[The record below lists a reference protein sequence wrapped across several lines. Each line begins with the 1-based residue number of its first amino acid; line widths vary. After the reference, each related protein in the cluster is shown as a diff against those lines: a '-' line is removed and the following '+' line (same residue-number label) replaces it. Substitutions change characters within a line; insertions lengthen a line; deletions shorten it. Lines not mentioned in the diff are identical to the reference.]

1 MPSYTLRAC
10 YHVIHNVSA
19 WCAWRRG
26 MTNDVGRLPTSGG
39 LTRVMLPTPHA
50 AQGSS
55 AWNERDAPSR
65 QSPASNDVGVPSV
78 APTAYTTPTPPWMPP
93 RPPAAVESG
102 TINPAW
108 MSQAST
114 SHTFS
119 HADTKP
125 TVRRTTSQPGPS
137 RPVGRPPLLGKASGA
152 RRGRPPRQPRPP
164 ASEAAPVAPSFAAP
178 VPGVV
183 TRPPPA
189 PSAAWTPSLSVPKQQ
204 AVLVR
209 AMQASKAQND
219 AHFTPFHALLQLGY
233 VFMRCAQMPVTPTAS
248 LGEGVVLRLDE
259 ASSLG
264 VLPPQLAT
272 LASASRAN
280 VPPVAKAPAWPEL
293 PTFAPGQPFVLG
305 GAPPSQSAVGMPI
318 TPSNTHVRKLKDW
331 KPMAAKDEDDLR
343 ATMEK
348 DAAYDQLRRRQD
360 QAMEQELQARM
371 KHLMRAQRPI
381 PWWQRRVTESSPR
394 TEPLQILYPAQKQ
407 RQHEL
412 RPKLQWSERLAAMPE
427 TLVPIRLDIEHDPY
441 KLRDTFMW
449 NAVEDEAS
457 LDLFAASICE
467 DLGVPSQVFMELIKT
482 AVQTQV
488 NEFATT
494 MALRMSSTSEHDDTR
509 GRLTESDADAWRRLR
524 SQEPDAVSTPTDT
537 QACDA
542 EDELRVLIKIDIL
555 VGATHL
561 VDQFE
566 WDIAT
571 ADSLAAERFAE
582 AFTADLGLAGE
593 FKTAIAHSI
602 REQVAAYLR
611 WLAIVGYPYQSL
623 EGVEDDIRPSFLP
636 AIPPSQAARQR
647 DMVDA
652 FTPKLV
658 QLNAVEVMHLERE
671 HERDMRRKRRQTK
684 GRRGAHN
691 VDIEPQRT
699 IRSIPLYGFQ
709 GAVPEAERPMHA
721 RRAAAAAAAHLSSAA
736 QHDASPGPD
745 ELPAPAKRI
754 RHDWYEMFFLYP
766 RGREAPVHRAQPR
779 LGQVPPAPAAPHRAP
794 TEAPIL
800 RHVRPEDLERQQ
812 PIMHHGEWH
821 CSNCGVPGSLMPAR
835 RKGPLGEKSLCGPC
849 GKYFHRHRR
858 VPSVTYSRDPAHHR
872 QRRDAFEHEAL
883 LAEDGE
889 YDAKLGDAQAG
900 APAGAS
906 PPAWLVHAV
915 HACRAKYP
923 MDRFHLHL
931 HARSP
936 APSDDDVWRIK
947 CTDCPGKVYKP
958 GPAESLTNFEI
969 HLKNRSHRA
978 AVARRLEEAHV
989 LDAPT

>member
-1 MPSYTLRAC
+1 MSTPSYT
-10 YHVIHNVSA
+10 
-19 WCAWRRG
+19 
-26 MTNDVGRLPTSGG
+26 
-39 LTRVMLPTPHA
+39 
-50 AQGSS
+50 
-55 AWNERDAPSR
+55 
-65 QSPASNDVGVPSV
+65 
-78 APTAYTTPTPPWMPP
+78 
-93 RPPAAVESG
+93 
-102 TINPAW
+102 
-108 MSQAST
+108 
-114 SHTFS
+114 
-119 HADTKP
+119 
-125 TVRRTTSQPGPS
+125 
-137 RPVGRPPLLGKASGA
+137 
-152 RRGRPPRQPRPP
+152 
-164 ASEAAPVAPSFAAP
+164 AP

-189 PSAAWTPSLSVPKQQ
+189 PSPAWTPSLTVQKQQ
-204 AVLVR
+204 AILLR

-219 AHFTPFHALLQLGY
+219 AHVTPFHILLQLGY
-233 VFMRCAQMPVTPTAS
+233 VFVRCAQIPVTPTAS

-264 VLPPQLAT
+264 VLPPQLST
-272 LASASRAN
+272 LASAARSQ
-280 VPPVAKAPAWPEL
+280 VSPVTEAPAWPEL
-293 PTFAPGQPFVLG
+293 PTFAPGKPFVLG
-305 GAPPSQSAVGMPI
+305 GAPPPKSAVGMPI
-318 TPSNTHVRKLKDW
+318 TPHNTNVRKVDDW
-331 KPMAAKDEDDLR
+331 KPMEAKEEDDLR

-348 DAAYDQLRRRQD
+348 DAAYDQTRRRQEK
-360 QAMEQELQARM
+360 AMEQELHARM
-371 KHLMRAQRPI
+371 MHLMCAQRQI
-381 PWWQRRVTESSPR
+381 PWWQRRATESQLR

-412 RPKLQWSERLAAMPE
+412 RTKLPWSERPAAMSE

-467 DLGVPSQVFMELIKT
+467 DLGVPSKVFTELIKT

-494 MALRMSSTSEHDDTR
+494 MALRMSTMSEYDDTR
-509 GRLTESDADAWRRLR
+509 GHLTESDADAWRRLR
-524 SQEPDAVSTPTDT
+524 SCELDPVADTHTDT

-542 EDELRVLIKIDIL
+542 EDELRVVIKIDIL

-566 WDIAT
+566 WDILT
-571 ADSLAAERFAE
+571 ADTLAAERFAE
-582 AFTADLGLAGE
+582 AFAADLGLAGE

-611 WLAIVGYPYQSL
+611 WLAIVGYPYNPLASA
-623 EGVEDDIRPSFLP
+623 DDEIRTSFLP
-636 AIPPSQAARQR
+636 AIQPSLTARQR
-647 DMVDA
+647 DVVDA

-691 VDIEPQRT
+691 VDMEPQRT

-721 RRAAAAAAAHLSSAA
+721 RRAAAAAAAHISSAGL
-736 QHDASPGPD
+736 HEASPGPD

-766 RGREAPVHRAQPR
+766 RGREAPVHRAGPR
-779 LGQVPPAPAAPHRAP
+779 LGQVPSAPVEPPSRPA
-794 TEAPIL
+794 EASIQ

-849 GKYFHRHRR
+849 GRYFHRHRR
-858 VPSVTYSRDPAHHR
+858 VPSVTYSRDPAHHM
-872 QRRDAFEHEAL
+872 QRRDVSEHDAFPAD
-883 LAEDGE
+883 DGE
-889 YDAKLGDAQAG
+889 HDARPGDQQPG
-900 APAGAS
+900 VPTSAS

-915 HACRAKYP
+915 DACRAKYP
-923 MDRFHLHL
+923 TDRFHLHL

-936 APSDDDVWRIK
+936 EQLDDDVWRIK

-978 AVARRLEEAHV
+978 AVARRLEEAPF
-989 LDAPT
+989 LDAKT